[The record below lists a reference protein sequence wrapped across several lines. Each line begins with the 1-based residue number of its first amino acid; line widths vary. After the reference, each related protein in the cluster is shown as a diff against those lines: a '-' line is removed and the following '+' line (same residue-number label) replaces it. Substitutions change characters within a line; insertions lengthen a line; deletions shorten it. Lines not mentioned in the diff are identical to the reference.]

1 MKKTMTV
8 PMQPQPDFLA
18 PQPATTPRST
28 LLKTTSF
35 ESYDSSGEQYPCQED
50 DQAAT
55 HWRRMAKSAALPARM
70 PFMSS

>member
-35 ESYDSSGEQYPCQED
+35 DRYDCLEEQYPCQEEG
-50 DQAAT
+50 QAAT
-55 HWRRMAKSAALPARM
+55 HWRRMACSAALPARM